1 MTDTPKR
8 PVTAQDLLGLRIPG
22 SLAVDPEGRRI
33 ALTVAESDFDKSEI
47 RTQLHLAPDPAAP
60 PDEPRATRALTYGL
74 DDVTQPAWSPDG
86 RTLAFVTF
94 RPQPHEEEEDDRRE
108 DGTDKKQVFVLP
120 ADGGE
125 ARRLTEAAE
134 GVEQYRW
141 MPDGSGVIFLGH
153 APRPAAERGWRRRR
167 RDHHDDPIVVHADVP
182 EHEIWI
188 QPLDGAPRRVLG
200 GVKGLDDFDVSP
212 DGKWL
217 AYSAN
222 FTGLPDD
229 AERMVVVLRA
239 IESGEERRATAGR
252 GGAESTP
259 TFTLDGKLPALPRL
273 GRADAA
279 LQPAGAVRA
288 RPRAARRADPPA
300 AGDARP
306 RPGGVRAAAR
316 RPRRRR
322 AGVGDGDAARGRR
335 SRLGRD
341 AASCR
346 SRGG

>member
-60 PDEPRATRALTYGL
+60 PGRAAGHPRADLR
-74 DDVTQPAWSPDG
+74 
-86 RTLAFVTF
+86 
-94 RPQPHEEEEDDRRE
+94 
-108 DGTDKKQVFVLP
+108 
-120 ADGGE
+120 
-125 ARRLTEAAE
+125 ARRRDPTGLVARRPDAGVRHLPPAAAR
-134 GVEQYRW
+134 G
-141 MPDGSGVIFLGH
+141 GGG
-153 APRPAAERGWRRRR
+153 RPARGRHRQEAGLHPSRRRR
-167 RDHHDDPIVVHADVP
+167 RGPPPDRGRGGGRAVP
-182 EHEIWI
+182 LDARRVGCDLPRPRAAPRRRARLAPPAPRPPRRPDRRPRRRAGHQIWI

-200 GVKGLDDFDVSP
+200 GVKGLDDFDISP

-239 IESGEERRATAGR
+239 IESGEERRAGNGR

-259 TFTLDGKLPALPRL
+259 TFTSTGSTCSST
-273 GRADAA
+273 
-279 LQPAGAVRA
+279 AG
-288 RPRAARRADPPA
+288 PS
-300 AGDARP
+300 
-306 RPGGVRAAAR
+306 
-316 RPRRRR
+316 RRRST
-322 AGVGDGDAARGRR
+322 AGR
-335 SRLGRD
+335 SRSR
-341 AASCR
+341 ST
-346 SRGG
+346 SRGPTRR